1 MDPSHAQ
8 RHIKEL
14 SEKINFYNDEYY
26 QIGGASIDDDEYDI
40 LIEQLIQL
48 ENQFPQFLTPQSPS
62 QRVGGK
68 PIEKLEAVKHAHAML
83 SLSNLYSRSDLV
95 DWVNSVSSRLAE
107 KETLFG
113 CEVKIDG
120 IAISII
126 YQNGILKQAITR
138 GNGEVGDDVTQNV
151 KTIRSL
157 PLELKEPLD
166 LELRGEIFLPRDRFE
181 LINRQLDKQGL
192 PAFKNPR
199 NTAAGTIRIKDVKS
213 VAQRGLDI
221 LLYDIVAGQV
231 SQKHSENLE
240 FMSSLALPVNSFRSN
255 CKSSKEIFAFC
266 NRWENEKEK
275 LPFDIDGVVIKIDDL
290 EQRTSM
296 GVTAKSPRWATAWKF
311 KAEKAKSLLID
322 VENSIGRTGTLT
334 PVANLEPVQLAGT
347 EVKRATLHNY
357 DQIARLGIHEFDT
370 LFVEKGGD
378 IIPKIVGV
386 DITQRKDN
394 AKPIQPPV
402 NCPICGSQLFRLP
415 QEIDLHCD
423 NLACAAVI
431 EGSLEHFIS
440 KKAMDIQSFGSAIIK
455 LFNKIGLVKEIP
467 DIYTLHEKQQDLLQL
482 EGLGEKSVNNLLEAI
497 ELSKARPLNNF
508 IFALGIRHI
517 GEKAA
522 KTIAVKTGSIHQFLK
537 LTEKDLDSVPDFGP
551 IMISSLVSWIHNPNH
566 NQIIEKL
573 VSLGMNPTPLEISDH
588 LPFANLRVVV
598 TGTLSQ
604 PREIWKKRLESLGFQ
619 ISSSV
624 SGKTSYL
631 LVGKDAGSKLA
642 KALKLD
648 VPVLSEAE
656 MEALITDHS
665 K

>member
-1 MDPSHAQ
+1 MVPSHAQ
-8 RHIKEL
+8 RLIKEL
-14 SEKINFYNDEYY
+14 SEKINLYNDEYY
-26 QIGGASIDDDEYDI
+26 QIGGVSIDDDEYDI
-40 LIEQLIQL
+40 LLEQLIQL
-48 ENQFPQFLTPQSPS
+48 EIQFPQFLSPQSPS

-68 PIEKLEAVKHAHAML
+68 PIEKIEAVKHAHAML
-83 SLSNLYSRSDLV
+83 SLSNLYSRSDL
-95 DWVNSVSSRLAE
+95 DSWVHSVSARLSE
-107 KETLFG
+107 EEVMFG

-157 PLELKEPLD
+157 PLELKKPLN
-166 LELRGEIFLPRDRFE
+166 LELRGEIFLPRSRFE
-181 LINRQLDKQGL
+181 RINRQLEQQGL
-192 PAFKNPR
+192 PVFKNPR

-221 LLYDIVAGQV
+221 LLYDIVAGQI
-231 SQKHSENLE
+231 SQRHFENLD
-240 FMSSLALPVNSFRSN
+240 FMSSLALPVNSFRKN
-255 CKSSKEIFAFC
+255 CKTPAEIFNFC
-266 NRWENEKEK
+266 NHYEKEK
-275 LPFDIDGVVIKIDDL
+275 EGLPFDIDGVVVKIDDL
-290 EQRTSM
+290 EQRTSL

-311 KAEKAKSLLID
+311 KAEKVTSKLID
-322 VENSIGRTGTLT
+322 IENSIGRTGILT
-334 PVANLEPVQLAGT
+334 PVANLEPVELAGT

-357 DQIARLGIHEFDT
+357 DQIARLGIHEHDT

-378 IIPKIVGV
+378 IIPKIVGI
-386 DITQRKDN
+386 DILQRK
-394 AKPIQPPV
+394 AEARPILPPA
-402 NCPICGSQLFRLP
+402 NCPICGSLLSRLS
-415 QEIDLHCD
+415 QEVDLHCD

-467 DIYTLHEKQQDLLQL
+467 DIYSLHEKKEDLLQL
-482 EGLGEKSVNNLLEAI
+482 EGLGEKSVHNLLEAI
-497 ELSKARPLNNF
+497 ELSKSRPLNNF

-522 KTIAVKTGSIHQFLK
+522 KTIAVQTGSIQQFLK
-537 LTEKDLDSVPDFGP
+537 LTEKDLESVPDFGP
-551 IMISSLVSWIHNPNH
+551 IMILSLLSWIHNTH
-566 NQIIEKL
+566 HRRMIEKL
-573 VSLGMNPTPLEISDH
+573 VSLGMNPVPLEINEH
-588 LPFANLRVVV
+588 LPFANLRIVV

-604 PREIWKKRLESLGFQ
+604 PRETWKKRLEALGFQ

-631 LVGKDAGSKLA
+631 LVGKDAGSKLS
-642 KALKLD
+642 KALKLN
-648 VPVLSEAE
+648 VPVLSEDE
-656 MEALITDHS
+656 METLINDHS

>member
-1 MDPSHAQ
+1 MDPSQAEPL
-8 RHIKEL
+8 IKEL
-14 SEKINFYNDEYY
+14 SEKINLYNDEYY

-40 LIEQLIQL
+40 LLEQLIQL
-48 ENQFPQFLTPQSPS
+48 ETQFPQFLSPQSPS

-68 PIEKLEAVKHAHAML
+68 PVESLEAVKHAHAML
-83 SLSNLYSRSDLV
+83 SLSNLYSRSDLI
-95 DWVNSVSSRLAE
+95 DWFNSVSSRLIE
-107 KETLFG
+107 QETLFG

-126 YQNGILKQAITR
+126 YENGILKQAVTR
-138 GNGEVGDDVTQNV
+138 GNGEVGDDVSQNV
-151 KTIRSL
+151 KTIRNL
-157 PLELKEPLD
+157 PLELEQPLD
-166 LELRGEIFLPRDRFE
+166 LELRGEIFLPRKRFE
-181 LINRQLDKQGL
+181 LINRQLEKQGL
-192 PAFKNPR
+192 PTFKNPR

-240 FMSSLALPVNSFRSN
+240 FMSSLALPVNSFRTN
-255 CKSSKEIFAFC
+255 CKTAEDIFAFC
-266 NRWENEKEK
+266 NHWEKEKEK

-290 EQRTSM
+290 EQRTSL
-296 GVTAKSPRWATAWKF
+296 GVTSKSPRWATAWKF
-311 KAEKAKSLLID
+311 KAEKAKSLLIN

-334 PVANLEPVQLAGT
+334 PVANLEPVELAGT

-357 DQIARLGIHEFDT
+357 DQIARLGIHEHDT

-378 IIPKIVGV
+378 IIPKIVGI
-386 DITQRKDN
+386 DILQRKTD
-394 AKPIQPPV
+394 ARPILPPI
-402 NCPICGSQLFRLP
+402 NCPVCGSVLSRLP

-423 NLACAAVI
+423 NLSCAAII

-455 LFNKIGLVKEIP
+455 HFNKIGLVKDIP
-467 DIYTLHEKQQDLLQL
+467 DIYTLHEKKEDLLVL
-482 EGLGEKSVNNLLEAI
+482 DGLGEKSVNSLLEAI
-497 ELSKARPLNNF
+497 ELSKSRPMNNF
-508 IFALGIRHI
+508 IYALGIRHI

-522 KTIAVKTGSIHQFLK
+522 KTIARQVVSIHQFLK
-537 LTEKDLDSVPDFGP
+537 LSEKVLDSIPDFGP
-551 IMISSLVSWIHNPNH
+551 IMISSLLSWVQNTNH
-566 NQIIEKL
+566 RNMIEKL
-573 VSLGMNPTPLEISDH
+573 VSLGMNPTPLEFADH
-588 LPFANLRVVV
+588 LPFANLRIVI

-604 PREIWKKRLESLGFQ
+604 PRETWKKRLESLGFQ

-631 LVGKDAGSKLA
+631 LVGKDAGSKLT
-642 KALKLD
+642 KALKLS

-656 MEALITDHS
+656 MDALINDHS